1 MDDIKLYAK
10 SDDELCLLVSVV
22 TLFSED
28 ICMLFEC
35 NCVSLHRGNIIV
47 TQDICLPSK
56 EAIKQL
62 PPDGVYCYLGI
73 FESDAIKT
81 GMMKE
86 KLISDYKG
94 RDLRKF

>member
-1 MDDIKLYAK
+1 M
-10 SDDELCLLVSVV
+10 
-22 TLFSED
+22 
-28 ICMLFEC
+28 
-35 NCVSLHRGNIIV
+35 
-47 TQDICLPSK
+47 TQDICLHSG

-62 PPDGVYCYLGI
+62 PPDGVYRYLGI

-94 RDLRKF
+94 RFQKV